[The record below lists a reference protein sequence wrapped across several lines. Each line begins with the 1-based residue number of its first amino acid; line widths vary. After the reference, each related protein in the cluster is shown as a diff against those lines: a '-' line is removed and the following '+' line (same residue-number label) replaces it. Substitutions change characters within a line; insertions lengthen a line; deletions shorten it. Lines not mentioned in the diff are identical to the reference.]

1 VSDYLASQRAGTLV
15 SEAIEAAGADE
26 VPSDQSRTLRIRAR
40 TARRWLKKMGFD
52 YKTIRKGVY
61 FDGHERQDIREYRDN
76 VFIPRWNELS
86 MRFVRF
92 NEDGTWEM
100 PQLPDGVK
108 PLVLVTHDESTFNAN
123 DGRRMAWIE
132 KGKQPI
138 KPKGQGKGI
147 MVSGKF

>member
-1 VSDYLASQRAGTLV
+1 LV
-15 SEAIEAAGADE
+15 SEAIEAARDE
-26 VPSDQSRTLRIRAR
+26 ISSNQSRTLRIRAR

-52 YKTIRKGVY
+52 YKSIRKGVY
-61 FDGHERQDIREYRDN
+61 FDGHERQDVREYRDN

-108 PLVLVTHDESTFNAN
+108 PLVLVTHDESTLTQTME
-123 DGRRMAWIE
+123 GE
-132 KGKQPI
+132 
-138 KPKGQGKGI
+138 
-147 MVSGKF
+147 